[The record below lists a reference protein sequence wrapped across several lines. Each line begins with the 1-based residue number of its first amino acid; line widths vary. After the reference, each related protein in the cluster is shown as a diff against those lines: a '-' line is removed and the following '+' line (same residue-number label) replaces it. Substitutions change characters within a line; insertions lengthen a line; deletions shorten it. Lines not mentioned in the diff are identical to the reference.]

1 MNNTSQKLTDAITPT
16 SSQEPRRQYYNFF
29 GLLRRGQSKTTEI
42 KDIISEQQ
50 PVDTG
55 TQTSRSNSPESKLE
69 DTNDVSHKIA
79 NNNTT
84 ITENLDI
91 SEISDKSQDLS
102 LTKFGVEKFKK
113 TLRLSSDQIDSL
125 NLKNGMNEV
134 VFSVTTAYQGT
145 TRCKCYLFKWKHND
159 KVVISDIDGTITKSD
174 VLGHILPMV
183 GKDWAQI
190 GVAQLFSKIEQNG
203 YRLLYLSA
211 RAIGQSR
218 VCIKPYM
225 MINSIKYYLMF

>member
-1 MNNTSQKLTDAITPT
+1 MNNTSQKLSDAITPT

-29 GLLRRGQSKTTEI
+29 GLLRRGQSKTSET
-42 KDIISEQQ
+42 KDIINEQL

-55 TQTSRSNSPESKLE
+55 TQTSRSNSPESKLDDNTTE
-69 DTNDVSHKIA
+69 VSQKVA

-102 LTKFGVEKFKK
+102 LTKFSVEKFKK
-113 TLRLSSDQIDSL
+113 TLRLTSDQIESL

-134 VFSVTTAYQGT
+134 AFSVTTAYQGT

-218 VCIKPYM
+218 VCLNIM
-225 MINSIKYYLMF
+225 SNNILYYLI